1 MKTEFIVFIITALLI
16 ANTYYDG
23 KLVKLYNTIKHSKYL
38 KMATFAF
45 AGLSIY
51 LFLKKNP
58 NNSKE
63 LLGQANE
70 MIKTLPMTRDSASI
84 IAPFLSLTNSKSFND
99 TNTSIWGGGGGGGG
113 IGGGSGNDGDVGGN
127 TFQSQINRMMQSGK
141 GTTKRSVSE
150 TKKKYIAASQNW
162 LCKDCNKQLPAWFEV
177 DHVIALHNGGTN
189 EVHNLV
195 ALCRD
200 CHGKKTAM
208 DRLNNL
214 D

>member
-1 MKTEFIVFIITALLI
+1 MKIEFIIFIITALLI

-23 KLVKLYNTIKHSKYL
+23 KLVKLFNMIKHSKYL
-38 KMATFAF
+38 KMITFGF

-63 LLGQANE
+63 FLGQANE
-70 MIKTLPMTRDSASI
+70 MIKTLPMTRDSASLI
-84 IAPFLSLTNSKSFND
+84 TPFLNLTNSKSFND
-99 TNTSIWGGGGGGGG
+99 TNSSIWGGGGGGG
-113 IGGGSGNDGDVGGN
+113 DGDGGN

-141 GTTKRSVSE
+141 GSTKRSVSE
-150 TKKKYIAASQNW
+150 TKKKFIAANQNW
-162 LCKDCNKQLPAWFEV
+162 ICKDCNKQLPAWFEV

-189 EVHNLV
+189 EIDNLV

-208 DRLNNL
+208 DRLNH
-214 D
+214 

>member
-1 MKTEFIVFIITALLI
+1 MKIELIIFIITAILI

-23 KLVKLYNTIKHSKYL
+23 KLVKLFNMIKHSKYL
-38 KMATFAF
+38 KMLTFGF

-58 NNSKE
+58 KNSKE
-63 LLGQANE
+63 FLGQANE
-70 MIKTLPMTRDSASI
+70 MIKTLPMTRDSASLI
-84 IAPFLSLTNSKSFND
+84 TPFLSLTNSKSFND
-99 TNTSIWGGGGGGGG
+99 TNSSLWGGDAGGGGV
-113 IGGGSGNDGDVGGN
+113 SSSDGMAGGN
-127 TFQSQINRMMQSGK
+127 MFQSQINRMMQSGK
-141 GTTKRSVSE
+141 GSTKRSVSE

-162 LCKDCNKQLPAWFEV
+162 ICKDCNKQLPAWFEV

-189 EVHNLV
+189 EIDNLV

-208 DRLNNL
+208 DRLNH
-214 D
+214 

>member
-1 MKTEFIVFIITALLI
+1 MKIEFIIFIITALLI

-23 KLVKLYNTIKHSKYL
+23 KLVKLFNTIKHSKYL
-38 KMATFAF
+38 KMITFGF

-58 NNSKE
+58 KNSRE
-63 LLGQANE
+63 FLGQANE
-70 MIKTLPMTRDSASI
+70 MIKTLPMTRDSASLI
-84 IAPFLSLTNSKSFND
+84 TPFLNLTNSKSFND
-99 TNTSIWGGGGGGGG
+99 TNTSVWGGGDGGGNSSAGA
-113 IGGGSGNDGDVGGN
+113 DGGGN

-141 GTTKRSVSE
+141 GSTKRSVSE
-150 TKKKYIAASQNW
+150 TKKKFIAANQNW
-162 LCKDCNKQLPAWFEV
+162 ICKDCNKQLPAWFEV

-189 EVHNLV
+189 ELDNLV

-208 DRLNNL
+208 DRLNH
-214 D
+214 

>member
-1 MKTEFIVFIITALLI
+1 MKTEFIIFIITAILI

-23 KLVKLYNTIKHSKYL
+23 KLVKLFNMIKHSKYL
-38 KMATFAF
+38 KMITFGF

-63 LLGQANE
+63 FLGQANE

-84 IAPFLSLTNSKSFND
+84 IGPFLSLTNSKSFND
-99 TNTSIWGGGGGGGG
+99 TNSSVWGGGGGGGG
-113 IGGGSGNDGDVGGN
+113 GGNGGAEGGN

-141 GTTKRSVSE
+141 GSTKRSVSE
-150 TKKKYIAASQNW
+150 TKKKFIAANQNW
-162 LCKDCNKQLPAWFEV
+162 ICKDCNKQLPAWFEV
-177 DHVIALHNGGTN
+177 DHVIALHYGGSN
-189 EVHNLV
+189 EIDNLV

-208 DRLNNL
+208 DRLNQ
-214 D
+214 

>member
-23 KLVKLYNTIKHSKYL
+23 KLVKLFNMIKHSKYL
-38 KMATFAF
+38 KMVTFAF

-63 LLGQANE
+63 FLGQANE
-70 MIKTLPMTRDSASI
+70 MIKTLPMTRDSASLI
-84 IAPFLSLTNSKSFND
+84 TPFLSLTNSKPFND
-99 TNTSIWGGGGGGGG
+99 TSSNIWGGGGGGGNANA
-113 IGGGSGNDGDVGGN
+113 GSEGGN
-127 TFQSQINRMMQSGK
+127 TFQSQISRMMQSGK

-177 DHVIALHNGGTN
+177 DHVIALHNGGSN
-189 EVHNLV
+189 EIDNLV

-200 CHGKKTAM
+200 CHGKKTAI
-208 DRLNNL
+208 DRLNH
-214 D
+214 

>member
-1 MKTEFIVFIITALLI
+1 MKTEFIIFIITAILI

-23 KLVKLYNTIKHSKYL
+23 KLVKLFNMIKHSKYL
-38 KMATFAF
+38 KMITFGF

-63 LLGQANE
+63 FLGQANE

-84 IAPFLSLTNSKSFND
+84 IGPFLSLKNSKSFND
-99 TNTSIWGGGGGGGG
+99 TNSSVWGGGGGGGG
-113 IGGGSGNDGDVGGN
+113 GGAEGGGNI
-127 TFQSQINRMMQSGK
+127 FQSQINRMMQSGK
-141 GTTKRSVSE
+141 GSTKRSVSE
-150 TKKKYIAASQNW
+150 TKKKFIAANQNW
-162 LCKDCNKQLPAWFEV
+162 ICKDCNKQLPAWFEV
-177 DHVIALHNGGTN
+177 DHVIALHNGGSN
-189 EVHNLV
+189 EIDNLV

-208 DRLNNL
+208 DRLNH
-214 D
+214 

>member
-1 MKTEFIVFIITALLI
+1 MKIEFIIFIITALLI

-23 KLVKLYNTIKHSKYL
+23 KLVKLFNTIKHSKYL
-38 KMATFAF
+38 KMITFGF

-58 NNSKE
+58 KNSRE
-63 LLGQANE
+63 FLGQANE
-70 MIKTLPMTRDSASI
+70 MIKTLPMTRDSASL
-84 IAPFLSLTNSKSFND
+84 IAPFLNLTNSKSFND
-99 TNTSIWGGGGGGGG
+99 TNTSVWGGGSSNSSSTGA
-113 IGGGSGNDGDVGGN
+113 DGGN

-141 GTTKRSVSE
+141 GSTKRSVSE
-150 TKKKYIAASQNW
+150 TKKKFIAANQNW
-162 LCKDCNKQLPAWFEV
+162 ICKDCNKQLPAWFEV

-189 EVHNLV
+189 ELDNLV

-208 DRLNNL
+208 DRLNH
-214 D
+214 

>member
-1 MKTEFIVFIITALLI
+1 MKTEFIVFIITAILI

-23 KLVKLYNTIKHSKYL
+23 KLVKLFNMIKHSKYL
-38 KMATFAF
+38 KMITFGF

-63 LLGQANE
+63 FLGQANE
-70 MIKTLPMTRDSASI
+70 MIKTLPMTRDSASLI
-84 IAPFLSLTNSKSFND
+84 TPFLSLTNSKSFND
-99 TNTSIWGGGGGGGG
+99 TNSSIWGGGGGGGG
-113 IGGGSGNDGDVGGN
+113 GGGNGGGAEGGN
-127 TFQSQINRMMQSGK
+127 MFQSQINRMMQSGK
-141 GTTKRSVSE
+141 GSTKRSVSE

-162 LCKDCNKQLPAWFEV
+162 ICKDCNKQLPAWFEV
-177 DHVIALHNGGTN
+177 DHVIALHNGGSN
-189 EVHNLV
+189 EIDNLV

-208 DRLNNL
+208 DRLNH
-214 D
+214 

>member
-1 MKTEFIVFIITALLI
+1 MKIEFIIFIITAILI

-23 KLVKLYNTIKHSKYL
+23 KLVKLFNMIKHSKYL
-38 KMATFAF
+38 KMITFGF

-58 NNSKE
+58 KNSKE
-63 LLGQANE
+63 FLGQANE

-84 IAPFLSLTNSKSFND
+84 IGPFLSLTNSKSFND
-99 TNTSIWGGGGGGGG
+99 MNDSIGEGGGGGGGG
-113 IGGGSGNDGDVGGN
+113 G
-127 TFQSQINRMMQSGK
+127 FQSQINRMMQSGK
-141 GTTKRSVSE
+141 GSTKRSVSE
-150 TKKKYIAASQNW
+150 TKKKFIAANQNW
-162 LCKDCNKQLPAWFEV
+162 ICKDCNKQLPAWFEV

-189 EVHNLV
+189 EIDNLV

-208 DRLNNL
+208 DRLNH
-214 D
+214 

>member
-1 MKTEFIVFIITALLI
+1 MKTELIVFIITGLLI

-23 KLVKLYNTIKHSKYL
+23 KIVKLFNTIKHSKYL
-38 KMATFAF
+38 KMVTFAF

-63 LLGQANE
+63 FLGQANE
-70 MIKTLPMTRDSASI
+70 MIKTLPMTRDSASLI
-84 IAPFLSLTNSKSFND
+84 TPFLSLTNSKSFND
-99 TNTSIWGGGGGGGG
+99 TNTNIWGGGGGGGG
-113 IGGGSGNDGDVGGN
+113 GIDGAGATDGNN
-127 TFQSQINRMMQSGK
+127 TFQSQISRMMQSGK

-189 EVHNLV
+189 EINNLV

-208 DRLNNL
+208 DRLNH
-214 D
+214 

>member
-1 MKTEFIVFIITALLI
+1 MKIEFIIFIITALLI

-23 KLVKLYNTIKHSKYL
+23 KLVKLFNMIKHSKYL
-38 KMATFAF
+38 KMITFGF

-58 NNSKE
+58 KNSKE
-63 LLGQANE
+63 FLGQANE
-70 MIKTLPMTRDSASI
+70 MIKTLPMTRDSASL
-84 IAPFLSLTNSKSFND
+84 IAPFLNLTNSKSFND
-99 TNTSIWGGGGGGGG
+99 TNTSVWGGGDGGGNSSAGA
-113 IGGGSGNDGDVGGN
+113 DGGN

-141 GTTKRSVSE
+141 GSTKRSVSE
-150 TKKKYIAASQNW
+150 TKKKFIAANQNW
-162 LCKDCNKQLPAWFEV
+162 ICKDCNKQLPAWFEV

-189 EVHNLV
+189 ELDNLV

-208 DRLNNL
+208 DRLNH
-214 D
+214 

>member
-23 KLVKLYNTIKHSKYL
+23 KIVKLFNMIKHSKYL
-38 KMATFAF
+38 KMVTFAF

-63 LLGQANE
+63 FLGQANE
-70 MIKTLPMTRDSASI
+70 MIKTLPMTRDSSSL

-99 TNTSIWGGGGGGGG
+99 TNTSIWGGGGGGGSG
-113 IGGGSGNDGDVGGN
+113 SCGSGGGGGVDGGN
-127 TFQSQINRMMQSGK
+127 TFQSQISRMMQSGK

-177 DHVIALHNGGTN
+177 DHVIALHNGGSN
-189 EVHNLV
+189 EIDNLV

-208 DRLNNL
+208 DRLNH
-214 D
+214 

>member
-1 MKTEFIVFIITALLI
+1 MKIEFIIFIITALLI

-23 KLVKLYNTIKHSKYL
+23 KLVKLFNTIKHSKYL
-38 KMATFAF
+38 KMITFGF

-58 NNSKE
+58 KNSKE
-63 LLGQANE
+63 FLGQANE
-70 MIKTLPMTRDSASI
+70 MIKTLPMTRDSASL
-84 IAPFLSLTNSKSFND
+84 IAPFLNLTNSKSFND
-99 TNTSIWGGGGGGGG
+99 TNTSVWGGGGGGSSNS
-113 IGGGSGNDGDVGGN
+113 GSTGADGGN

-141 GTTKRSVSE
+141 GSTKRSVSE
-150 TKKKYIAASQNW
+150 TKKKFIAANQNW
-162 LCKDCNKQLPAWFEV
+162 ICKDCNKQLPAWFEV

-189 EVHNLV
+189 ELDNLV

-208 DRLNNL
+208 DRLNH
-214 D
+214 

>member
-1 MKTEFIVFIITALLI
+1 MKTELIVFIITALLI

-23 KLVKLYNTIKHSKYL
+23 KIVKLFNTIKHSKYL
-38 KMATFAF
+38 KMVTFAF

-63 LLGQANE
+63 FLGQANE
-70 MIKTLPMTRDSASI
+70 MIKTLPMTRDSASLI
-84 IAPFLSLTNSKSFND
+84 TPFLSLTNSKSFSD
-99 TNTSIWGGGGGGGG
+99 TNTSIWGGGGGGGTGG
-113 IGGGSGNDGDVGGN
+113 IDGAGATDGNN
-127 TFQSQINRMMQSGK
+127 TFQSQISRMMQSGK

-189 EVHNLV
+189 EINNLV

-208 DRLNNL
+208 DRLNH
-214 D
+214 